1 MNFASIIENDI
12 VDSDDGVCVSL
23 WFSGCDVHCP
33 NCHNSMLWDPNSGTK
48 ISNDEIITK
57 LESALYSNGLERS
70 LSVLGGEPLMPANR
84 ADCAYILKTLREKH
98 PTLKIRLWTGHIYE
112 DLLSEDDPNLRTI
125 FSVVNTLIDGP
136 FIEAK
141 KDLSI
146 KLRGS
151 SNQRIIQLNQ
161 FSQAASSSAESLP

>member
-48 ISNDEIITK
+48 VSNDEIITK
-57 LESALYSNGLERS
+57 LESFLYSNGLERS

-112 DLLSEDDPNLRTI
+112 DLLKEDDPNLKTI

-151 SNQRIIQLNQ
+151 SNQRIIQLN
-161 FSQAASSSAESLP
+161 

>member
-1 MNFASIIENDI
+1 MNFASIMENDI

-23 WFSGCDVHCP
+23 WFSGCDVHCK
-33 NCHNSMLWDPNSGTK
+33 NCHNQSLWDPKSG
-48 ISNDEIITK
+48 IQMPNDEVIVR
-57 LESALYSNGLERS
+57 LESALYENGLTRS

-98 PTLKIRLWTGHIYE
+98 PDLHIRLWTGHIYE
-112 DLLSEDDPNLRTI
+112 DLLKENDPNLQTI

-136 FIEAK
+136 FIEEK

-151 SNQRIIQLNQ
+151 SNQRIIKLN
-161 FSQAASSSAESLP
+161 

>member
-23 WFSGCDVHCP
+23 WFSGCDIHCP
-33 NCHNSMLWDPNSGTK
+33 NCHNSMLWDPNYGTK
-48 ISNDEIITK
+48 IPNDEIVTK
-57 LESALYSNGLERS
+57 LENYLYSNGLERS

-112 DLLSEDDPNLRTI
+112 DLLSEDDPNLKII

-151 SNQRIIQLNQ
+151 SNQRIIQLN
-161 FSQAASSSAESLP
+161 

>member
-33 NCHNSMLWDPNSGTK
+33 NCHNSMLWDLNSGTK
-48 ISNDEIITK
+48 IPNDEIITK
-57 LESALYSNGLERS
+57 LEGALYSNGLERS

-112 DLLSEDDPNLRTI
+112 DLLSEDDPNLRTLL
-125 FSVVNTLIDGP
+125 SVVNTLIDGP

-151 SNQRIIQLNQ
+151 SNQRIIQLN
-161 FSQAASSSAESLP
+161 

>member
-48 ISNDEIITK
+48 IPNDEIVIK

-112 DLLSEDDPNLRTI
+112 DLLSENDQNLKTI

-151 SNQRIIQLNQ
+151 SNQRIIQLN
-161 FSQAASSSAESLP
+161 

>member
-1 MNFASIIENDI
+1 
-12 VDSDDGVCVSL
+12 
-23 WFSGCDVHCP
+23 
-33 NCHNSMLWDPNSGTK
+33 MLWDPNSGTK
-48 ISNDEIITK
+48 IPNDEIITK
-57 LESALYSNGLERS
+57 LENYLYSNGLERS
-70 LSVLGGEPLMPANR
+70 LSVLGGEPLMLANR

-151 SNQRIIQLNQ
+151 SNQRIIQLN
-161 FSQAASSSAESLP
+161 

>member
-33 NCHNSMLWDPNSGTK
+33 NCHNSTLWDPNSGTK
-48 ISNDEIITK
+48 ISNDEIVTK

-84 ADCAYILKTLREKH
+84 ADCAYILKALREKH

-112 DLLSEDDPNLRTI
+112 DLLSEDDPNLQTI

-151 SNQRIIQLNQ
+151 SNQRIIQLN
-161 FSQAASSSAESLP
+161 

>member
-48 ISNDEIITK
+48 IPNDEIIAK
-57 LESALYSNGLERS
+57 LESALYFNGLERS

-84 ADCAYILKTLREKH
+84 ADCAYILKALREKY

-112 DLLSEDDPNLRTI
+112 DLLSENDPNLRTI

-151 SNQRIIQLNQ
+151 SNQRIIQLN
-161 FSQAASSSAESLP
+161 

>member
-48 ISNDEIITK
+48 IPNDEIVTK
-57 LESALYSNGLERS
+57 LENYLYSNGLERS

-112 DLLSEDDPNLRTI
+112 DLLSEDDPNLKTI

-151 SNQRIIQLNQ
+151 SNQRIIQLN
-161 FSQAASSSAESLP
+161 

>member
-1 MNFASIIENDI
+1 MNFASIMENDI

-23 WFSGCDVHCP
+23 WFSGCDVHCK
-33 NCHNSMLWDPNSGTK
+33 NCHNQRLWDPKSG
-48 ISNDEIITK
+48 IQMPNDEVIIR
-57 LESALYSNGLERS
+57 LENALYENGLERS

-84 ADCAYILKTLREKH
+84 ADCAYILKALKEKH

-112 DLLSEDDPNLRTI
+112 DLLKENDPNLQTI
-125 FSVVNTLIDGP
+125 FSVINTLIDGP
-136 FIEAK
+136 FIEEK

-151 SNQRIIQLNQ
+151 SNQRIINLQ
-161 FSQAASSSAESLP
+161 

>member
-33 NCHNSMLWDPNSGTK
+33 NCHNSMLWDPNSGTT

-57 LESALYSNGLERS
+57 LENYLYSNGLERS

-112 DLLSEDDPNLRTI
+112 DLLREDDLNLKTI

-151 SNQRIIQLNQ
+151 SNQRIIQLN
-161 FSQAASSSAESLP
+161 

>member
-48 ISNDEIITK
+48 VSNDEIITK
-57 LESALYSNGLERS
+57 LESFLYSNGLERS

-98 PTLKIRLWTGHIYE
+98 PTLKIRLWTGYIYE
-112 DLLSEDDPNLRTI
+112 DLLREDDPNLKTI

-151 SNQRIIQLNQ
+151 SNQRIIQLN
-161 FSQAASSSAESLP
+161 

>member
-33 NCHNSMLWDPNSGTK
+33 NCHNSMLWDSNSGTK
-48 ISNDEIITK
+48 IPNDEIITK
-57 LESALYSNGLERS
+57 LEGALYSNGLERS
-70 LSVLGGEPLMPANR
+70 LSVLGGEPLMLANR
-84 ADCAYILKTLREKH
+84 ADCAYILKTLIEKH

-112 DLLSEDDPNLRTI
+112 DLLSEDNPNLRTI

-151 SNQRIIQLNQ
+151 SNQRIIQLN
-161 FSQAASSSAESLP
+161 

>member
-23 WFSGCDVHCP
+23 WFSGCDVHCS

-112 DLLSEDDPNLRTI
+112 DLLSEDDPNLKTI

-151 SNQRIIQLNQ
+151 LNQRIIQLN
-161 FSQAASSSAESLP
+161 

>member
-57 LESALYSNGLERS
+57 LESFLYSNGFERS

-98 PTLKIRLWTGHIYE
+98 PALKIRLWTGHIYE
-112 DLLSEDDPNLRTI
+112 DLLKEDDPNLRTI

-151 SNQRIIQLNQ
+151 SNQRIIQLN
-161 FSQAASSSAESLP
+161 

>member
-57 LESALYSNGLERS
+57 LESFLYSNGFERS

-112 DLLSEDDPNLRTI
+112 DLLKEDDPNLRTI

-151 SNQRIIQLNQ
+151 SNQRIIQLN
-161 FSQAASSSAESLP
+161 

>member
-112 DLLSEDDPNLRTI
+112 DLLSEDDPNLKTI

-151 SNQRIIQLNQ
+151 SNQRIIQLN
-161 FSQAASSSAESLP
+161 

>member
-33 NCHNSMLWDPNSGTK
+33 NCNNSLLWDSNSGTK
-48 ISNDEIITK
+48 IPNDEIITK
-57 LESALYSNGLERS
+57 LEGALYSNGLERS
-70 LSVLGGEPLMPANR
+70 LSVLGGEPLMLANR

-112 DLLSEDDPNLRTI
+112 DLLSEDVRFLRTI
-125 FSVVNTLIDGP
+125 LSVVNTLIDGP

-151 SNQRIIQLNQ
+151 SNQRIIQLN
-161 FSQAASSSAESLP
+161 

>member
-33 NCHNSMLWDPNSGTK
+33 NCHNSMLWDPNSGTT

-57 LESALYSNGLERS
+57 LENYLYSNGLERS

-112 DLLSEDDPNLRTI
+112 DLLREDDSNLKTI

-151 SNQRIIQLNQ
+151 SNQRIIQLN
-161 FSQAASSSAESLP
+161 

>member
-48 ISNDEIITK
+48 IQNDEIITK

-151 SNQRIIQLNQ
+151 SNQRIIQLN
-161 FSQAASSSAESLP
+161 